1 MRYAWIGLACGLALA
16 SPSRAA
22 AEPEDARVTEA
33 RALYEQG
40 SVLGQQARW
49 AEALAAFERSF
60 KLRPHA
66 ATLYN
71 VAQCFRAT
79 GQYARARA
87 TFTEALRWSAE
98 HNDELP
104 ESLAVASMGYVAE
117 IERLLARVDVT
128 LAPVDATLAVDGAPL
143 VADGARWVAGVAP
156 PGVPAAAPGASFT
169 VALDPGTRIFTVAR
183 KGFQDVVVRETFRPG
198 AQTKLSLQ
206 LDRLP
211 ALLHISANR
220 PGALAIVNNVDV
232 GPAPLTLRRAAGT
245 YRVKVNATGF
255 VPYETEVT
263 VRAGEEL
270 ELRAALEVEKTP
282 LTRQWW
288 FWAATGAVVT
298 GVAVTTY
305 AVTRPDPERQALNGG
320 GLGWTVPV
328 K

>member
-1 MRYAWIGLACGLALA
+1 MRYVWIGVLCGLALT
-16 SPSRAA
+16 SPARAA
-22 AEPEDARVTEA
+22 DPEDANVTEA
-33 RALYEQG
+33 RALYEKG
-40 SVLGQQARW
+40 SVLGQQSRW
-49 AEALAAFERSF
+49 ADALAAFERSF

-66 ATLYN
+66 ATIYN

-87 TFTEALRWSAE
+87 TFTEALRWSSD
-98 HNDELP
+98 HGDELP
-104 ESLAVASMGYVAE
+104 ESLVVASKGHIAE
-117 IERLLARVDVT
+117 IERLLSRVDIT

-143 VADGARWVAGVAP
+143 VADGPGWVAGVAP
-156 PGVPAAAPGASFT
+156 PGVPAKAPGERFT
-169 VALDPGTRIFTVAR
+169 VALDPGTRVFTVAR
-183 KGFQDVVVRETFRPG
+183 KGFQDVVVRETFAPG

-220 PGALAIVNNVDV
+220 PGALATVNDVDV
-232 GPAPLTLRRAAGT
+232 GPVPLTLRRSAGT
-245 YRVKVNATGF
+245 YRVRVSANGF
-255 VPYETEVT
+255 VAYETEAT

-270 ELRAALEVEKTP
+270 DLRAALEIEKTP
-282 LTRQWW
+282 LTKQWW

-328 K
+328 R